1 MNLLKKTAFTLFVS
15 LLLINCSSESEDID
29 KEKPSITINYDNG
42 FPKSCTIL
50 EKGKQYTVKVKVS
63 DNIALATYAIDIH
76 HNFDHHTHDDQGSLC
91 ELSPIKNPI
100 SPLIFMENYNIDN
113 EVKEYEISQ
122 SITIPTDIDTGD
134 YHCQISVI
142 DITGWQS
149 RTSVDI
155 KIE

>member
-1 MNLLKKTAFTLFVS
+1 MNLFKKTIFTLFFS
-15 LLLINCSSESEDID
+15 LLLINCSSDSENID
-29 KEKPSITINYDNG
+29 QEKPTITINYDNG
-42 FPKSCTIL
+42 FPKSCTVL
-50 EKGKQYTVKVKVS
+50 EKGKQYTIKVKVS
-63 DNIALATYAIDIH
+63 DNIALAKYAIDIH

-91 ELSPIKNPI
+91 ELNPIKTPI

-113 EVKEYEISQ
+113 ERKEYEISQ
-122 SITIPTDIDTGD
+122 SITIPTNIDSGD

>member
-1 MNLLKKTAFTLFVS
+1 MNLLKKTMFTLFFS
-15 LLLINCSSESEDID
+15 LLLINCSSDSENID
-29 KEKPSITINYDNG
+29 QEKPTITINYDNG
-42 FPKSCTIL
+42 FPKSCTVL
-50 EKGKQYTVKVKVS
+50 KKGKQYTIKVKVS
-63 DNIALATYAIDIH
+63 DNIALAKYAIDIH

-91 ELSPIKNPI
+91 ELNPIKTPI

-113 EVKEYEISQ
+113 ERKEYEISQ
-122 SITIPTDIDTGD
+122 SITIPTNIDSGD

>member
-1 MNLLKKTAFTLFVS
+1 MNLFKKTVFTLFFS
-15 LLLINCSSESEDID
+15 LLLINCSSDSENID
-29 KEKPSITINYDNG
+29 QEKPTITINYDNG
-42 FPKSCTIL
+42 FPKSCTVL
-50 EKGKQYTVKVKVS
+50 EKGKQYTIKVKVS
-63 DNIALATYAIDIH
+63 DNIALAKYAIDIH

-91 ELSPIKNPI
+91 ELNPIKTPI

-113 EVKEYEISQ
+113 ERKEYEISQ
-122 SITIPTDIDTGD
+122 SITIPTNIDSGD

>member
-1 MNLLKKTAFTLFVS
+1 MNPFKKTVFTLFFS
-15 LLLINCSSESEDID
+15 LLLINCSSDSENID
-29 KEKPSITINYDNG
+29 QEKPTITINYDNG
-42 FPKSCTIL
+42 FPKSCTVL
-50 EKGKQYTVKVKVS
+50 EKGKQYTIKVKVS
-63 DNIALATYAIDIH
+63 DNIALAKYAIDIH

-91 ELSPIKNPI
+91 ELNPIKTPI

-113 EVKEYEISQ
+113 ERKEYEISQ
-122 SITIPTDIDTGD
+122 SITIPTNIDSGD

>member
-1 MNLLKKTAFTLFVS
+1 MNLLKKTIFTLFFS
-15 LLLINCSSESEDID
+15 LLLINCSSDSENID
-29 KEKPSITINYDNG
+29 QEKPTITINYDNG
-42 FPKSCTIL
+42 FPKSCTVL
-50 EKGKQYTVKVKVS
+50 EKGKQYTIKVKVS
-63 DNIALATYAIDIH
+63 DNIALAKYAIDIH

-91 ELSPIKNPI
+91 ELNPIKTPI

-113 EVKEYEISQ
+113 ERKEYEISQ
-122 SITIPTDIDTGD
+122 SITIPTNIDSGD